1 MRHCLSIVSGH
12 SDMVRL
18 FGRDC
23 RHAAPCCKGS
33 GSHQGALPRA
43 TTTNDTRWDINF
55 DGQATRV
62 DRRITWP
69 QCMAAMHGRNAWP
82 RCTTASRPCECYI
95 SRVSDFCK
103 RQKRSRESLSCT
115 QRWLRSQLPPKTDPY
130 TLVGPCTRSHKVIQ
144 LGSGSIVRPYRHRMY
159 IEIETARSPS

>member
-12 SDMVRL
+12 SDMCVCLGAIVVMQHPVARVL
-18 FGRDC
+18 
-23 RHAAPCCKGS
+23 AATKGHS
-33 GSHQGALPRA
+33 RALRPLMTLAGTSTLMARQRA
-43 TTTNDTRWDINF
+43 WIV
-55 DGQATRV
+55 AL
-62 DRRITWP
+62 
-69 QCMAAMHGRNAWP
+69 HGRNAWP

-115 QRWLRSQLPPKTDPY
+115 QRWLRSQLPLKTDPY

-144 LGSGSIVRPYRHRMY
+144 LRSGSIVRPYRHRMY